1 MNLQDI
7 KNNRLKDLPKEGF
20 HVYKFENLLN
30 GKIYIGLTSNLNN
43 RIREHIKCSSGK
55 FPIHCYIHKALKKY
69 GLSNFNLYWKKYDNE
84 KEVIQAEIYY
94 ISKYQS
100 NQSSKG
106 YNLTTGGERFK
117 MNEDVIDRI
126 KLGQKRKAVS
136 VYSLEGKYIETYDSI
151 MDCSRALNIS
161 DSDIIRCCKN
171 SKSRNNLMFSYVK
184 QETISPYTHNLG
196 IWAKENLKGKV
207 AHNAKK
213 CKLINKNTDEIIEAN
228 SLKELSVKSGLHNTT
243 LYNIL
248 NNQNHKKY
256 KIEYDTN

>member
-69 GLSNFNLYWKKYDNE
+69 GLINFNLYWKKYNSEED
-84 KEVIQAEIYY
+84 VIKAEIYY
-94 ISKYQS
+94 ISKYQT
-100 NQSSKG
+100 NQSTKG

-126 KLGQKRKAVS
+126 KLKQKRKSVS
-136 VYSLEGKYIETYDSI
+136 VYSLEGLYIETYDSI

-171 SKSRNNLMFSYVK
+171 NKSRNNLMFSYDK
-184 QETISPYTHNLG
+184 KDNIEPYTHNLG
-196 IWAKENLKGKV
+196 IYAKENWKGKLPY
-207 AHNAKK
+207 NAKK
-213 CKLINKNTDEIIEAN
+213 CRLINKITSETIEAN
-228 SLKELSVKSGLHNTT
+228 SILELSKLTKLHKTT
-243 LYNIL
+243 LYNII
-248 NNQNHKKY
+248 NNINHKKY
-256 KIEYDTN
+256 KIEYVTN

>member
-20 HVYKFENLLN
+20 HLYKFENIKN

-43 RIREHIKCSSGK
+43 RIREHIKCSLGK
-55 FPIHCYIHKALKKY
+55 YPIHCYIHKALKKY
-69 GLSNFNLYWKKYDNE
+69 TLCNFNLYWKQYNTE
-84 KEVIQAEIYY
+84 EEVIQAEIYY

-100 NQSSKG
+100 NQFTKG

-126 KLGQKRKAVS
+126 KLRQKRKIVS
-136 VYSLEGKYIETYDSI
+136 VYSLEGNYIETYDSI

-171 SKSRNNLMFSYVK
+171 NKSRNNLMFSYIK
-184 QETISPYTHNLG
+184 QESINPYNHNLG
-196 IWAKENLKGKV
+196 IWAKENFKGKISY
-207 AHNAKK
+207 NARK
-213 CKLINKNTDEIIEAN
+213 CKLINKKTNEIIEAN
-228 SLKELSVKSGLHNTT
+228 SLKELSNKTGLHSTT

-248 NNQNHKKY
+248 KNENHKKY
-256 KIEYDTN
+256 KLEYVTD

>member
-7 KNNRLKDLPKEGF
+7 KNNKLKDLPKEGF
-20 HVYKFENLLN
+20 HIYKFENLQN

-69 GLSNFNLYWKKYDNE
+69 DLCSFDLSWEQYNTE
-84 KEVIQAEIYY
+84 EEMIQAEIYY

-100 NQSSKG
+100 NESTKG

-136 VYSLEGKYIETYDSI
+136 VYSLEGNYLETYDSI

-161 DSDIIRCCKN
+161 NSDIIRCCKN
-171 SKSRNNLMFSYVK
+171 KQKTANNF
-184 QETISPYTHNLG
+184 
-196 IWAKENLKGKV
+196 IWKYL
-207 AHNAKK
+207 
-213 CKLINKNTDEIIEAN
+213 EI
-228 SLKELSVKSGLHNTT
+228 
-243 LYNIL
+243 
-248 NNQNHKKY
+248 
-256 KIEYDTN
+256 